1 MSENKLIG
9 SLVLRTIDIDPTRFV
24 PISSLG
30 AAPFE
35 NEFGILAANGAV
47 ATWKNINLRTCLG
60 ELYYKYDRF
69 NLKLTAV
76 QSRHSTITLSDA
88 QFMIYMSGLPFSSGS
103 GYNTRLGPTN
113 QVAIGC
119 VNFISGLPTVGIT
132 TSIVSGLVSFDKPL
146 QNTFNITV
154 ELKNSSTLA
163 TNPLTPTTGGYPEK
177 PTTISGHWS
186 IMCDIYGIE
195 K

>member
-9 SLVLRTIDIDPTRFV
+9 SLVLRTIDIDPTRIFPV
-24 PISSLG
+24 GENNPPFSNDYGNISATG
-30 AAPFE
+30 Q
-35 NEFGILAANGAV
+35 V
-47 ATWKNINLRTCLG
+47 VTWKNINLRTCLG

-76 QSRHSTITLSDA
+76 QTRHSGYGLSDC
-88 QFMIYMSGLPFSSGS
+88 QMVIYMSGLPFSSGS

-119 VNFISGLPTVGIT
+119 APFQLPASSFSTGIT
-132 TSIVSGLVSFDKPL
+132 NPILSGLVSFDKPL
-146 QNTFNITV
+146 QNTFDITV
-154 ELKNSSTLA
+154 ELKNSSTLT
-163 TNPLTPTTGGYPEK
+163 TNPLINGYSEK
-177 PTTISGHWS
+177 CIFVIGHWS
-186 IMCDIYGIE
+186 IMCDIYGID